1 MSEINRRSFLEMV
14 GLLGG
19 GAAVYQVMTSM
30 GLAQASAPKP
40 LKLEGS
46 GQGKSVLI
54 LGAGLAG
61 MASAYELRK
70 AGYDV
75 KILEYNARAG
85 GRCWTLR
92 GGDEYTELGGFKQR
106 CEFDP
111 GLYINPGPWRIP
123 YHHYAYMNYA
133 REFGIKLEVF
143 PQVNYNAY
151 IHRKAG
157 TNNPGT
163 KVRLREPM
171 ADMQGHVAE
180 LLAKSAAA
188 GNGSA
193 LGEGISTEDRERLL
207 EALRGWGFLDKDYR
221 YNKSLATSAVRG
233 YEEDPGARLQPGVAS
248 TPIDLQTI
256 LSQRLWADLTTGMLY
271 EFQSTIFEPVGGMDA
286 MARAF
291 EARVKPLITYRAR
304 VTELRQDASG
314 VTAVYEDLT
323 GGGNKTVQADYCIC
337 TIPLSILS
345 QVKLGVGRELEQ
357 AIERVPYAPSFK
369 AGIQYKRRFWEQ
381 DDAIFGGI
389 TYTDLPIQTVS
400 YPANNYLSNGKGVV
414 LSAYMFG
421 PDAVRLSGM
430 NPAPR
435 LQEVLR
441 QNVQIHP
448 QAEKEFDN
456 GISVGWHRVPWT
468 LGCYGLYTDET
479 RKTDYPVLCARHNR
493 LMLAGEHTSYWN
505 GWQEGALL
513 AAITAVEEMHKF
525 AMQG

>member
-14 GLLGG
+14 GMVGG
-19 GAAVYQVMTSM
+19 SAALYQVMTSM
-30 GLAQASAPKP
+30 GLAQASAPGP

-46 GQGKSVLI
+46 GQGKSFLI

-75 KILEYNARAG
+75 TILEYNARAG

-92 GGDEYTELGGFKQR
+92 GGDVYTELGGFQQH

-111 GLYINPGPWRIP
+111 GLYLNPGPWRIP

-133 REFGIKLEVF
+133 REFGVKLEVF

-157 TNNPGT
+157 NNQPGT

-171 ADMQGHVAE
+171 ADMQGHVSE
-180 LLAKSAAA
+180 LLAKSVAA
-188 GNGSA
+188 GNNLDTAITG
-193 LGEGISTEDRERLL
+193 EDRERLL

-221 YNKSLATSAVRG
+221 YSKSLATSAVRG
-233 YEEDPGARLQPGVAS
+233 YAEDPGARLQPGEPA
-248 TPIDLQTI
+248 TPLTLQSI
-256 LSQRLWADLTTGMLY
+256 LSNRLWSDLATGMLY

-291 EARVKPLITYRAR
+291 EARVRPLITYRAR
-304 VTELRQDASG
+304 VTELSQGADG
-314 VTAVYEDLT
+314 VTAVYEDLA
-323 GGGNKTVQADYCIC
+323 GGGTKTVKADYCIC

-345 QVKLGVGRELEQ
+345 QVKLNVGQDLER
-357 AIERVPYAPSFK
+357 AIKKVPYAPSFK

-400 YPANNYLSNGKGVV
+400 YPANNYLSRGKGVV

-421 PDAVRLSGM
+421 PDAVRFSGM
-430 NPAPR
+430 NPKDR

-441 QNVQIHP
+441 QNTLIHP

-479 RKTDYPVLCARHNR
+479 RKNDYPTLCARHDR
-493 LMLAGEHTSYWN
+493 LILAGEHTSYWN

-525 AMQG
+525 AQQS